1 MAYSPNQVAVG
12 QGEIARRGVMS
23 QVYAWMT
30 AGLLVT
36 GAIALFTSRSEA
48 LLRIIYG
55 TPFVLFGLF
64 IAQIAVV
71 WYLSAR
77 IGKMA
82 PAAATATFL
91 AYSALMGLTLSSIFL
106 AYTEASIAST
116 FFITGGMFGV
126 MSLIGYVTKRDLTA
140 MGNILFMALIGFLL
154 ASIVN
159 IFLQSAAVY
168 WILTYL
174 GIAIFVGLTVY
185 DTQKI
190 KRLAAGVNNST
201 DAQRVAIIGALM
213 LYLDFINLFLLLL
226 RVFGNRR

>member
-1 MAYSPNQVAVG
+1 M
-12 QGEIARRGVMS
+12 
-23 QVYAWMT
+23 
-30 AGLLVT
+30 
-36 GAIALFTSRSEA
+36 
-48 LLRIIYG
+48 
-55 TPFVLFGLF
+55 LFGLF